1 MKKIVFSSFILSA
14 CIFLMGAS
22 LHEKLDH
29 RIWDML
35 LQEHVTNKGDVNY
48 TAFKKDELQLEKY
61 LLSLSDHPPK
71 EDWSKH
77 EKMAYWINAYNAFT
91 VKLILD
97 NYPLKSIMEIN
108 NGKAW
113 DLKFIKI
120 GGKEYSLNNI
130 EHDILRANYK
140 DARIH
145 FAVNCASVSCPKLQN
160 RAFIPERIEEQLE
173 QASRYFINNTSKNNL
188 QANQVKI
195 SRLFE
200 WYMKDFTQEGSLV
213 DFLNRYAAIKI
224 NSNAKV
230 GYKEYDWNLNAQ

>member
-1 MKKIVFSSFILSA
+1 MKYLLTLFITLSMGVLFMGSTMHSKID
-14 CIFLMGAS
+14 
-22 LHEKLDH
+22 HKL
-29 RIWDML
+29 WDIM
-35 LQEHVTNKGDVNY
+35 LQEHVDKKGDVNY
-48 TAFKKDELQLEKY
+48 AAFKKDAPRLEKY
-61 LLSLSDHPPK
+61 LSSLSEHPPQD
-71 EDWSKH
+71 DWTKN

-91 VKLILD
+91 IKLILD
-97 NYPLKSIMEIN
+97 NYPLKSIMDLHG
-108 NGKAW
+108 GKAW
-113 DLKFIKI
+113 DQKFIRI

-160 RAFIPERIEEQLE
+160 NAFNPARLEEQLE
-173 QASRYFINNTSKNNL
+173 QASRSFINNTSKNNL

-213 DFLNRYAAIKI
+213 DFLNRYATTKI